1 MEVIY
6 GVNPLLEVL
15 KNDAGEIRSLVV
27 ARGREGEGIRKILAL
42 AAEKQI
48 PVVYRMR
55 EELDRLT
62 GGMVHQGVLGIRR
75 EFHYATVE
83 EIIAHRPE
91 GSRGD
96 LVVLL
101 DGITDPQNLGAL
113 IRTGHCFGVNGFIIP
128 GNRSAS
134 LTASV
139 MKASAGALQYTPVAV
154 VVNLT
159 RTIGFLKEQG
169 FWIYGADADGD
180 SNPRVFDGVNRL
192 ALIMGSEGKGIRPL
206 VRKNCDFLV
215 SIPMKGKID
224 SLNVSVAAG
233 IIIHQII
240 KKWDEK

>member
-6 GVNPLLEVL
+6 GVNPLLETL
-15 KNDAGEIRSLVV
+15 KSDAGEIRSLVV
-27 ARGREGEGIRKILAL
+27 ANGREGEGIRKILAL
-42 AAEKQI
+42 AAEKHI

-83 EIIAHRPE
+83 EIIARRPE
-91 GSRGD
+91 GAEGD

-139 MKASAGALQYTPVAV
+139 MKASAGALQYTPVAM
-154 VVNLT
+154 VVNLV
-159 RTIGFLKEQG
+159 RTIDFLKEKG
-169 FWIYGADADGD
+169 FWIYGADVGGD
-180 SNPRVFDGVNRL
+180 SNSRVFDGINRL
-192 ALIMGSEGKGIRPL
+192 ALVMGSEGRGIRHL
-206 VRKNCDFLV
+206 VRKKCDFLV

-233 IIIHQII
+233 IIIHQIMR
-240 KKWDEK
+240 KWDER

>member
-1 MEVIY
+1 MDVIY

-15 KNDAGEIRSLVV
+15 KSDAGEIRSLVV

-55 EELDRLT
+55 EELDRLA

-139 MKASAGALQYTPVAV
+139 LKASAGALQYTPVAV

-159 RTIGFLKEQG
+159 RTIDFLKEQG

-180 SNPRVFDGVNRL
+180 SNPHVFDGVNRL
-192 ALIMGSEGKGIRPL
+192 GLIMGSEGKGIRPL

>member
-6 GVNPLLEVL
+6 GVNPLLEAL
-15 KNDAGEIRSLVV
+15 KSNEGGIRNLVV
-27 ARGREGEGIRKILAL
+27 AKGREGEGIRKILAL

-48 PVVYRMR
+48 PVVFRMR

-62 GGMVHQGVLGIRR
+62 GGMVHQGILGIRR
-75 EFHYATVE
+75 EFHYASVE
-83 EIIAHRPE
+83 EIVAHRPE
-91 GSRGD
+91 GAGGD

-101 DGITDPQNLGAL
+101 DGITDPQNLGAI

-134 LTASV
+134 LTAAV
-139 MKASAGALQYTPVAV
+139 MKASSGALQYTPVAV
-154 VVNLT
+154 AVNLV
-159 RTIGFLKEQG
+159 RIIDFLKEQG

-180 SNPRVFDGVNRL
+180 PNPRVFDGVKRL
-192 ALIMGSEGKGIRPL
+192 ALVMGSEGKGIRPL
-206 VRKNCDFLV
+206 VRKKCDFFV

-233 IIIHQII
+233 ILIHQIV